1 MGKDRAS
8 LEVEGTA
15 LHFVCADAEKVNAAK
30 AEGISRAGNVTHRTL
45 AHAEASRKKGEK
57 ILVVDSE
64 GAVLNLKPYRKPKS
78 VTAAGGLVV
87 RQKKG
92 EIRLLMIYRRGA
104 WDLPKGK
111 IDKGETIPECALRE
125 VQEEVGIDVLRII
138 APAGTTVH
146 GYPEGKRF
154 MVKRTWW
161 YFMETPERDFTPE
174 KREGIEKVKWV
185 RWSKAKEK
193 VGYRS
198 LRRHLAGLHPAL
210 P

>member
-1 MGKDRAS
+1 MGNDRAS

-15 LHFVCADAEKVNAAK
+15 LHFVCADEETVNAAK
-30 AEGISRAGNVTHRTL
+30 ADGISRADNVTHRTL
-45 AHAEASRKKGEK
+45 AHAKAARVKGEK
-57 ILVVDSE
+57 ILVVDSDDV
-64 GAVLNLKPYRKPKS
+64 VLNLNPYRKPKS

-92 EIRLLMIYRRGA
+92 ETRLLMIYRRGA

-111 IDKGETIPECALRE
+111 RDKGETIEACALRE
-125 VQEEVGIDVLRII
+125 VQEEVGIKELRII

-161 YFMETPERDFTPE
+161 YFMETPEREFTPE
-174 KREGIEKVKWV
+174 KREGIKKVKWV

-193 VGYRS
+193 LGYKS
-198 LRRHLAGLHPAL
+198 LRRHLAGLHPAV
-210 P
+210 

>member
-1 MGKDRAS
+1 MGNDRAS

-15 LHFVCADAEKVNAAK
+15 LHFVCADAKTLDAAK
-30 AEGISRAGNVTHRTL
+30 AEGISRSESERHRTL
-45 AHAEASRKKGEK
+45 AHAEAACKKGEK
-57 ILVVDSE
+57 ILVVDND

-92 EIRLLMIYRRGA
+92 EIRLLLIYRRGA

-111 IDKGETIPECALRE
+111 IDKGETIEACAVRE
-125 VQEEVGIDVLRII
+125 VQEEVGIKELRIL

-161 YFMETPERDFTPE
+161 YFMETPERSFTPE
-174 KREGIEKVKWV
+174 KREGIEKVKWK

-193 VGYRS
+193 LGYKS
-198 LRRHLAGLHPAL
+198 LRRHLAGLHPTVS
-210 P
+210 